1 MIKKILV
8 ANRGEIAVRIIKTC
22 KELNI
27 ETVAIYSKCDKDSY
41 HVFLSDEAY
50 CVGDNDPSNSYL
62 NADSII
68 QIAIKTGCR
77 AIHPGYGF
85 LSEDFEFAKKVIENN
100 LIFIGPSLDVMNKIY
115 DKQKLKDILKEIN
128 VPLIDSYKLKDFI
141 KLKDKQVYPVLI
153 KQINGGGGKG
163 IKKVS
168 SSLELEQAIKE
179 LKNALNKTFD
189 IDNYYVEKYIDV
201 YRHIEVQAIADKYN
215 NISILPERDCSVQRN
230 FQKFIEETPSSIN
243 NRKLLDEIKKEAL
256 KIFQF
261 LKYDNVGTAEFLVD
275 SNYNYYFLE
284 INARIQVEHT
294 ITEVV
299 SDIDIVEEQINIS
312 SGNSNERE
320 KYILPNYYAL
330 ECRINA
336 EDPNNNFISSSGKVD
351 ILNLPC
357 GRNIRVDS
365 YIYQGY
371 SLKPYYNSLLM
382 KIITYDKIRD
392 RAINKMQTCLDEIII
407 SGVKTNIDFNYEIIS
422 KEDFKEGNYKF
433 KKY

>member
-27 ETVAIYSKCDKDSY
+27 KTVAIYSKCDKDSY
-41 HVFLSDEAY
+41 HVFLADEAY
-50 CVGDNDPSNSYL
+50 CVGNDNPSSSYL

-68 QIAIKTGCR
+68 QIATKTGCN

-85 LSEDFEFAKKVIENN
+85 LSEDYDFTKKVIDNN
-100 LIFIGPSLDVMNKIY
+100 LIFIGPSLNVMKQIY
-115 DKQKLKDILKEIN
+115 DKQKLKDLLKKIN
-128 VPLIDSYKLKDFI
+128 VPLIDSYKLKDFV
-141 KLKDKQVYPVLI
+141 KLKDRQIYPVLI
-153 KQINGGGGKG
+153 KQINGGGGRG
-163 IKKVS
+163 IIKVS
-168 SSLELEQAIKE
+168 SSSELEQTIKE
-179 LKNALNKTFD
+179 LKKSLNKAFD
-189 IDNYYVEKYIDV
+189 LDNYYVEKYIDV
-201 YRHIEVQAIADKYN
+201 YRHIEVQVVADKYGD
-215 NISILPERDCSVQRN
+215 ISILPERDCSVQRN
-230 FQKFIEETPSSIN
+230 FQKFIEETPSSLN
-243 NRKLLDEIKKEAL
+243 NKELLNKIKNEAL
-256 KIFQF
+256 EIFRF

-275 SNYNYYFLE
+275 NDYNYYFLE

-299 SDIDIVEEQINIS
+299 SGIDIVEEQINIS
-312 SGNSNERE
+312 NGNKNKKETF
-320 KYILPNYYAL
+320 IFPNYYAL

-336 EDPNNNFISSSGKVD
+336 EDPDDNFISSSGKID

-371 SLKPYYNSLLM
+371 SLKPHYDSLLM

-392 RAINKMQTCLDEIII
+392 RAINKMKNCLDELII
-407 SGVKTNIDFNYEIIS
+407 SGIKTNIDFNYKIINE
-422 KEDFKEGNYKF
+422 KDFKKGNYKF

>member
-27 ETVAIYSKCDKDSY
+27 KTVAIYSKCDKDSY
-41 HVFLSDEAY
+41 HVFLADEAY
-50 CVGDNDPSNSYL
+50 CVGDNTPSNSYL
-62 NADSII
+62 NVDSII
-68 QIAIKTGCR
+68 QIATKTGCN

-85 LSEDFEFAKKVIENN
+85 LSEDYDFAKKAIDNN
-100 LIFIGPSLDVMNKIY
+100 LIFIGPSPDVMKQIY
-115 DKQKLKDILKEIN
+115 DKQKLKDLLKEIN

-141 KLKDKQVYPVLI
+141 KLNNNQVYPSLI
-153 KQINGGGGKG
+153 KQINGGGGRG
-163 IKKVS
+163 IKKIS
-168 SSLELEQAIKE
+168 SSSELEQTIKE
-179 LKNALNKTFD
+179 LKKEFNL
-189 IDNYYVEKYIDV
+189 DNYYVEKYIDV
-201 YRHIEVQAIADKYN
+201 YRHIEVQVVADKYG
-215 NISILPERDCSVQRN
+215 NISILPERDCSIQRN
-230 FQKFIEETPSSIN
+230 FKKFIEETPSSLDNKELLN
-243 NRKLLDEIKKEAL
+243 NIKEETL
-256 KIFQF
+256 KIFKF

-275 SNYNYYFLE
+275 SDYNYYFLE

-312 SGNSNERE
+312 NGNKNDKETF
-320 KYILPNYYAL
+320 ILPNYYAL

-336 EDPNNNFISSSGKVD
+336 EDPVNNFISSGSKID
-351 ILNLPC
+351 ILNLPF

-371 SLKPYYNSLLM
+371 SLKPYYDSLLM

-392 RAINKMQTCLDEIII
+392 RAINKMKNCLDELII
-407 SGVKTNIDFNYEIIS
+407 SGIKTNMDFNYEIIS
-422 KEDFKEGNYKF
+422 TKDFKKGNYKF

>member
-27 ETVAIYSKCDKDSY
+27 KTVAIYSKCDKDSY
-41 HVFLSDEAY
+41 HVFLADEAY
-50 CVGDNDPSNSYL
+50 CVGESNPSNSYL

-68 QIAIKTGCR
+68 QIATNTGCN

-85 LSEDFEFAKKVIENN
+85 LSEDYKFAKKVIENN
-100 LIFIGPSLDVMNKIY
+100 LIFIGPSLDVMEKIY
-115 DKQKLKDILKEIN
+115 DKQKLKDILKQIN
-128 VPLIDSYKLKDFI
+128 VPLIESYKLKEFI
-141 KLKDKQVYPVLI
+141 KSKDKNIYPILI
-153 KQINGGGGKG
+153 KQVNGGGGRG
-163 IKKVS
+163 IKIVS
-168 SSLELEQAIKE
+168 SPSELEQTIKE
-179 LKNALNKTFD
+179 LNKTLKEEFD
-189 IDNYYVEKYIDV
+189 INNYYVEKYIDV
-201 YRHIEVQAIADKYN
+201 YRHIEVQVIADKYG
-215 NISILPERDCSVQRN
+215 NISILPERDCSIQRN

-243 NRKLLDEIKKEAL
+243 NKKLLDEIKQEAF

-275 SNYNYYFLE
+275 SNFNYYFLE

-312 SGNSNERE
+312 DGNKNEKE
-320 KYILPNYYAL
+320 TFITPNYYAL

-336 EDPNNNFISSSGKVD
+336 KDPNNNFISSSGKID

-371 SLKPYYNSLLM
+371 SLKPFYDSLLM
-382 KIITYDKIRD
+382 KVITYDKIRD
-392 RAINKMQTCLDEIII
+392 RAINKMQSCLDEIII
-407 SGVKTNIDFNYEIIS
+407 SGIKTNIDFNYEIING
-422 KEDFKEGNYKF
+422 KDFKKGNYKF

>member
-41 HVFLSDEAY
+41 HVFLADEAY
-50 CVGDNDPSNSYL
+50 CVGDNEPSNSYL

-68 QIAIKTGCR
+68 QIATNTSCN

-85 LSEDFEFAKKVIENN
+85 LSEDYTFAKKVIDNN
-100 LIFIGPSLDVMNKIY
+100 LIFIGPSLKVMEKIY
-115 DKQKLKDILKEIN
+115 DKQKLKDILKGIN
-128 VPLIDSYKLKDFI
+128 VPLIDGCKLKDFF
-141 KLKDKQVYPVLI
+141 KLKDKQEYPVLI
-153 KQINGGGGKG
+153 KQINGGGGRG
-163 IKKVS
+163 INKIS
-168 SSLELEQAIKE
+168 SPFELEQTIKQ
-179 LKNALNKTFD
+179 LKKSLNKTFD

-201 YRHIEVQAIADKYN
+201 YRHIEIQTIADKYG
-215 NISILPERDCSVQRN
+215 NISILPERDCSIQRN

-243 NRKLLDEIKKEAL
+243 NKKLLDKIKNEAL

-261 LKYDNVGTAEFLVD
+261 LKYDNVGTVEFLVD

-294 ITEVV
+294 ITEIV
-299 SDIDIVEEQINIS
+299 SDVDMVEEQINIS
-312 SGNSNERE
+312 NGKKNEKE
-320 KYILPNYYAL
+320 TFILPNYYAL

-336 EDPNNNFISSSGKVD
+336 EDPNNNFISSTGKID
-351 ILNLPC
+351 ILNVPC

-371 SLKPYYNSLLM
+371 SLKPYYDSLLM
-382 KIITYDKIRD
+382 KVITYDKIRD

-407 SGVKTNIDFNYEIIS
+407 SGIKTNIDFNYEILS
-422 KEDFKEGNYKF
+422 EKDFKKGNYKF

>member
-1 MIKKILV
+1 MIKKVLV

-41 HVFLSDEAY
+41 HVFLADEAY
-50 CVGDNDPSNSYL
+50 CVGDNDPINSYL
-62 NADSII
+62 NVDSII
-68 QIAIKTGCR
+68 EIATNTGCN

-85 LSEDFEFAKKVIENN
+85 LSEDYDFAKKVIDNN
-100 LIFIGPSLDVMNKIY
+100 LIFIGPSLDVMKKIY
-115 DKQKLKDILKEIN
+115 DKQKLKEILMDIN
-128 VPLIDSYKLKDFI
+128 TPLIESYKLKDFVN
-141 KLKDKQVYPVLI
+141 LKEKQIYPVLI
-153 KQINGGGGKG
+153 KQINGGGGRG

-168 SSLELEQAIKE
+168 SSLELEQTIKV
-179 LKNALNKTFD
+179 LKKSLNKSFD
-189 IDNYYVEKYIDV
+189 IENYYVEKYIDV
-201 YRHIEVQAIADKYN
+201 YRHIEVQVIADKYG
-215 NISILPERDCSVQRN
+215 NISILPERDCSIQRN
-230 FQKFIEETPSSIN
+230 FQKFIEESPSSLDKKDLIN
-243 NRKLLDEIKKEAL
+243 KIKNETL
-256 KIFQF
+256 KIFKF
-261 LKYDNVGTAEFLVD
+261 LKYDNIGTAEFLVD

-312 SGNSNERE
+312 NGNENKKSAF
-320 KYILPNYYAL
+320 ILPNYYAL

-336 EDPNNNFISSSGKVD
+336 EDPNNNFISSGGKIDV
-351 ILNLPC
+351 LNLPC

-371 SLKPYYNSLLM
+371 LLKPYYDSLLM
-382 KIITYDKIRD
+382 KVITFDKNRD
-392 RAINKMQTCLDEIII
+392 RAIIKMKNCLDELII

-422 KEDFKEGNYKF
+422 KKDFQKGNYKF

>member
-41 HVFLSDEAY
+41 HVFLADEAY
-50 CVGDNDPSNSYL
+50 CVGDNNPSDSYL
-62 NADSII
+62 NVDSII
-68 QIAIKTGCR
+68 QIAISTGCN

-85 LSEDFEFAKKVIENN
+85 LSEDVSFAKKVIDNN
-100 LIFIGPSLDVMNKIY
+100 LIFIGPSLNVMENIY
-115 DKQKLKDILKEIN
+115 DKQKLKDLLKKIN
-128 VPLIDSYKLKDFI
+128 VPLIDSCKLKDFI
-141 KLKDKQVYPVLI
+141 KLKNRQVYPVLI

-163 IKKVS
+163 IKIIS
-168 SSLELEQAIKE
+168 SSLDLEQTIKE
-179 LKNALNKTFD
+179 LKKCFNETFD

-201 YRHIEVQAIADKYN
+201 YRHIEVQVIADKYG
-215 NISILPERDCSVQRN
+215 NISILPERDCSIQRN

-243 NRKLLDEIKKEAL
+243 NKKLLDEIKNEAL

-275 SNYNYYFLE
+275 SEYNYYFLE

-299 SDIDIVEEQINIS
+299 SDVDIVEEQISIS
-312 SGNSNERE
+312 SDNKNEKE
-320 KYILPNYYAL
+320 TYILPNYYAL

-336 EDPNNNFISSSGKVD
+336 EDPNNFFLSSSGKID
-351 ILNLPC
+351 ILNIPC

-371 SLKPYYNSLLM
+371 TPKPYYDSLLM
-382 KIITYDKIRD
+382 KVITYDKIRD

-407 SGVKTNIDFNYEIIS
+407 SGIKTNIDFNYEIIS
-422 KEDFKEGNYKF
+422 KKDFKKGNYKF
-433 KKY
+433 KKF

>member
-41 HVFLSDEAY
+41 HVFLADEAY
-50 CVGDNDPSNSYL
+50 CVGDNNPSNSYL
-62 NADSII
+62 NVDSII

-85 LSEDFEFAKKVIENN
+85 LSEDFEFAKKVIDNN

-115 DKQKLKDILKEIN
+115 DKQKLKDILKKIN

-179 LKNALNKTFD
+179 LKKALNKTFD

-215 NISILPERDCSVQRN
+215 NYSILPERDCSVQRN

-243 NRKLLDEIKKEAL
+243 NRKLLDEIKNEAL
-256 KIFQF
+256 KIFKY

-275 SNYNYYFLE
+275 SKYNYYFLE

-312 SGNSNERE
+312 NGNKNERE
-320 KYILPNYYAL
+320 TFILPNYYAL

-336 EDPNNNFISSSGKVD
+336 EDPDNNFISSSGKID

-371 SLKPYYNSLLM
+371 SLKPYYDSLLM

-392 RAINKMQTCLDEIII
+392 RAVNKMQTCLDEIII

-422 KEDFKEGNYKF
+422 NKDFKKGNYKF